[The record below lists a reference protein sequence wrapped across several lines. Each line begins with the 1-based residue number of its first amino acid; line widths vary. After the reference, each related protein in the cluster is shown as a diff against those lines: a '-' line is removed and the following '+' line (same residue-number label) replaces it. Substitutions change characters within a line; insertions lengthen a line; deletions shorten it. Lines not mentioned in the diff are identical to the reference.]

1 MAKKREILYIG
12 QILLKFIGIKA
23 VSFIIKPQDL
33 EEMKK
38 LASLVR
44 VMNTQGHN
52 PATSGNYSLRSKTN
66 PEIALVS
73 ESGIDK
79 SKFTE
84 ENFLPLYHGT
94 RQMLESYTDTGR
106 KSSDETDIH
115 LTIYQITNANCV
127 LHSHMLD
134 ALLFADLFAGKD
146 FATIKNLELLKGF
159 KGIKTHELEINIPV
173 FENTQDIRT
182 LAEEIKPAIL
192 SQPNSYGLLLR
203 GHGIYVWG
211 ASVEEAKRH
220 LEVFEYIFKYYLRT
234 AQRG

>member
-1 MAKKREILYIG
+1 VSYI
-12 QILLKFIGIKA
+12 ISA
-23 VSFIIKPQDL
+23 QDH

-38 LASLVR
+38 LAALVR

-52 PATSGNYSLRSKTN
+52 PATSGNYSLRSKTS

-84 ENFLPLYHGT
+84 DNFLPLYHGT
-94 RQMLESYTDTGR
+94 REMLEDYAKTGR

-115 LTIYQITNANCV
+115 LSIYQITKANCV

-134 ALLFADLFAGKD
+134 ALLFADLFPGKQ
-146 FATIKNLELLKGF
+146 FATITNLELLKGF

-173 FENTQDIRT
+173 FENTQDIRA
-182 LAEEIKPAIL
+182 LAETIKPSIL
-192 SQPNSYGLLLR
+192 SQANNYGLLLR

-211 ASVEEAKRH
+211 DSVEEAKRH
-220 LEVFEYIFKYYLRT
+220 LEVFEYIFKYYLNSHSR
-234 AQRG
+234 RP

>member
-1 MAKKREILYIG
+1 M
-12 QILLKFIGIKA
+12 
-23 VSFIIKPQDL
+23 SFIISAQDY
-33 EEMKK
+33 EESKK
-38 LASLVR
+38 LAALVR
-44 VMNTQGHN
+44 VMNGLGHN

-84 ENFLPLYHGT
+84 DNFLPLYYQSREMH
-94 RQMLESYTDTGR
+94 EDYKNSGR

-127 LHSHMLD
+127 LHSHILD
-134 ALLFADLFAGKD
+134 SLLFADLFPAKP

-159 KGIKTHELEINIPV
+159 KGIKTHELEINIPI
-173 FENTQDIRT
+173 FENTQDIRE
-182 LAEEIKPAIL
+182 LAERVKPAIL

-211 ASVEEAKRH
+211 ETVEEAKRH
-220 LEVFEYIFKYYLRT
+220 LEVFEYIFKYYLNSNRRT
-234 AQRG
+234 V